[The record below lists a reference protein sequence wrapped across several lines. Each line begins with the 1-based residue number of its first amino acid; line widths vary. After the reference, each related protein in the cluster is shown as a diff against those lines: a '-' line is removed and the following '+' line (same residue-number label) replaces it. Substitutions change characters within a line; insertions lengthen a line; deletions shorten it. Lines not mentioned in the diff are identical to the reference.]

1 MHGLVVVCQDEEK
14 EFATKAPR
22 MACMKLLAAALAAR
36 RDGRPVGAQS
46 RVIRLYS
53 ATPRVLRRT
62 IAPGYCSPGR

>member
-22 MACMKLLAAALAAR
+22 MACMKLLAAR

-46 RVIRLYS
+46 RV
-53 ATPRVLRRT
+53 
-62 IAPGYCSPGR
+62 